1 MNYSKLTN
9 DEFYKILCEI
19 MDENRNSLLDVPG
32 AYEIFSEY
40 FNNDVLERWEQRQ
53 ENEE

>member
-1 MNYSKLTN
+1 MDCNNLKDEEFDSILSEIVKENASNLLT
-9 DEFYKILCEI
+9 I
-19 MDENRNSLLDVPG
+19 PG